1 MENKAN
7 EQVKRKGNLINTV
20 PNPKKKEQI
29 DGTKPIPKGKQLLTE
44 KEGGELWNRLWRLE
58 EYFLQLH

>member
-7 EQVKRKGNLINTV
+7 EQVERKGNLINTV

-29 DGTKPIPKGKQLLTE
+29 DGTKPSPKGKQLLTE
-44 KEGGELWNRLWRLE
+44 KEGGK
-58 EYFLQLH
+58 Q

>member
-7 EQVKRKGNLINTV
+7 EQVERKGNLINTV

-44 KEGGELWNRLWRLE
+44 KKGGE
-58 EYFLQLH
+58 Q